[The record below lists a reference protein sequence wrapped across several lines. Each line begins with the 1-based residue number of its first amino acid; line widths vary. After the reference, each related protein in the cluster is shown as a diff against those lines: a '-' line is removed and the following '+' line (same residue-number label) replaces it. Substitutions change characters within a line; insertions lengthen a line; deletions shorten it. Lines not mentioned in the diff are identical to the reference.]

1 MIKFR
6 MFIIMPKI
14 KINWSYA
21 RSASQN
27 HVNIRVLHLTCN
39 SPGMFLGL
47 RRETSLPLS
56 SFDHVHLW
64 TSGFP
69 QTQYSQWTSEA
80 LVTNR
85 IKVPLKPCKAKLHN
99 PVKLALNNSI
109 SPAPIKNNGKVFS
122 IVSVWARSGSSLE
135 VVCNSRKKRNL
146 YFSLPLHILCLNLET
161 LPISYSQVDGF
172 HKTDL
177 EFKETFPRCLICCSN
192 ERVMLAFMWLTK
204 HTFDQGK
211 LIFGNI
217 MHLTQ

>member
-1 MIKFR
+1 
-6 MFIIMPKI
+6 MPITKV
-14 KINWSYA
+14 NWSYA
-21 RSASQN
+21 ECAWQN
-27 HVNIRVLHLTCN
+27 DVNTGIRHLTCN
-39 SPGMFLGL
+39 NPGVLLGL

-56 SFDHVHLW
+56 GFDHVHLW
-64 TSGFP
+64 TLGFP
-69 QTQYSQWTSEA
+69 WTQYSQWNSG
-80 LVTNR
+80 VMITNR
-85 IKVPLKPCKAKLHN
+85 IKVPLKPCKAKLHS

-122 IVSVWARSGSSLE
+122 IVSVWARSGPSLE
-135 VVCNSRKKRNL
+135 AVCISRKKRNL

-192 ERVMLAFMWLTK
+192 ERVMLAFMWLIK

-217 MHLTQ
+217 THLPPLIE